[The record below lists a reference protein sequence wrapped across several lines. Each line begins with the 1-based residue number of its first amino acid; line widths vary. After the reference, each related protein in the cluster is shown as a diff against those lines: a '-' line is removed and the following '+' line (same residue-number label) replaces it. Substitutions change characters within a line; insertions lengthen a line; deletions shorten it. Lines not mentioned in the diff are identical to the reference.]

1 MYCSVL
7 RLQGNRLY
15 NWAAPSLP
23 ERYCAAI
30 EGLYIGENAGSC
42 GTAAFTR
49 QKIIV
54 TDIEH
59 DSKWADYKQYAL
71 TEELRSCWS
80 FPIINS
86 KDEVMATFAIYHK
99 TPMTPAPE
107 EEKTIE
113 RVSDILRIILENK
126 LSEALLKISVESYRY
141 LFNNNPSSIIVWDI
155 GTLKIIEVNETAVEV
170 YGYSRAEFLHLNII
184 DIFRQGEEKTVL
196 EMQADTANFVR
207 PAQYHHV
214 TKGGNKI
221 VIELSLHTIIYN
233 YKKAML
239 ALGND
244 VTDKVRLEN
253 SLKEERKMRQQ
264 QITDAVITGQ
274 EKERVEIGQELH
286 DNINQILATSKLY
299 LELALKNPKKQAEL
313 ILESKVLTER
323 AMTEIRKLS
332 YSLLPPSLNEIGLLE
347 ALNDMIETVESA
359 KLLKIEP
366 LWKEFDETVLSKKLK
381 LTFFRIIQEQL
392 NNIIKHAH
400 ANTAQISIVA
410 KGGYI
415 YLEIQDDGI
424 GFDPAKRKTGVGL
437 KNIISRS
444 EVNNGTVNIKSKP
457 GEGCILTV
465 CFLLKSLDN

>member
-1 MYCSVL
+1 
-7 RLQGNRLY
+7 
-15 NWAAPSLP
+15 
-23 ERYCAAI
+23 
-30 EGLYIGENAGSC
+30 
-42 GTAAFTR
+42 
-49 QKIIV
+49 
-54 TDIEH
+54 
-59 DSKWADYKQYAL
+59 
-71 TEELRSCWS
+71 
-80 FPIINS
+80 
-86 KDEVMATFAIYHK
+86 
-99 TPMTPAPE
+99 
-107 EEKTIE
+107 
-113 RVSDILRIILENK
+113 
-126 LSEALLKISVESYRY
+126 
-141 LFNNNPSSIIVWDI
+141 
-155 GTLKIIEVNETAVEV
+155 
-170 YGYSRAEFLHLNII
+170 
-184 DIFRQGEEKTVL
+184 
-196 EMQADTANFVR
+196 
-207 PAQYHHV
+207 
-214 TKGGNKI
+214 
-221 VIELSLHTIIYN
+221 
-233 YKKAML
+233 
-239 ALGND
+239 
-244 VTDKVRLEN
+244 
-253 SLKEERKMRQQ
+253 
-264 QITDAVITGQ
+264 
-274 EKERVEIGQELH
+274 
-286 DNINQILATSKLY
+286 
-299 LELALKNPKKQAEL
+299 
-313 ILESKVLTER
+313 VLTER